1 MRRDEAEPQASVAT
15 LCKSGNAAVATR
27 CGGTRRDV
35 APVIAELMGERRRVT
50 AGHRVAGAGRER
62 SITARHRPHAGRPTG
77 TDTPRGGK
85 WHPQSVSRTLKR
97 LELT

>member
-35 APVIAELMGERRRVT
+35 APVIAELW
-50 AGHRVAGAGRER
+50 ASGAESLRAIVLQELVENGRSLR
-62 SITARHRPHAGRPTG
+62 DIA
-77 TDTPRGGK
+77 
-85 WHPQSVSRTLKR
+85 RTLADR
-97 LELT
+97 QVPTHRAVASGIRSR